1 MKTIK
6 GVFGSFA
13 LLIIAGVLVT
23 ITTRSVISQKR
34 EELYDYQSINAETST
49 TDHNIGET
57 TSGVQSGPMSGIMTK
72 EKYLEQIH
80 NSEEYKDIA
89 YMWETITDTNGSSA
103 ISVVRYEMSFWESRL
118 SEILQMYYEI
128 QSVENVDAL
137 RLEEEEFAADRENL
151 AREAAK
157 AAGEAFDGLAYNKE
171 YVRLTKEKTYEY
183 IDRYFSEE

>member
-23 ITTRSVISQKR
+23 ITTKSVLSQKR
-34 EELYDYQSINAETST
+34 EDLYNYQPSNTGTSA
-49 TDHNIGET
+49 TDHSIDET
-57 TSGVQSGPMSGIMTK
+57 TNGVQSGPMSGIITK
-72 EKYLEQIH
+72 EKYLEEIDRLE
-80 NSEEYKDIA
+80 SDIA
-89 YMWETITDTNGSSA
+89 DVWAGVTDMNSNSA
-103 ISVVRYEMSFWESRL
+103 ISAAGYEKTSWESQL
-118 SEILQMYYEI
+118 SKILQMYYEI
-128 QSVENVDAL
+128 QPIEQMDAL
-137 RLEEEEFAADRENL
+137 RQEEQAFVADRENL

-183 IDRYFSEE
+183 IDRYFGEE